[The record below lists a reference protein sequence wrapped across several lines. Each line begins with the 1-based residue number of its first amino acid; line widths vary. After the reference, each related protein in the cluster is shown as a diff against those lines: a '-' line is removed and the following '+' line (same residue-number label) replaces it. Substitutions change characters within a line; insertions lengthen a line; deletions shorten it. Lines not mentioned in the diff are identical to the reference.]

1 MAFVFEPKYDKYT
14 LFVPALDKDAASQ
27 DSVISEVISIS
38 DEEDPFAI
46 LSDHITNNIHSIAV
60 ETSYMS
66 MYRHQELQKIF
77 PKATYVNIEKHV
89 NVLRLN
95 KSRQEID
102 YLQEAVDIIE
112 KVLTE
117 GLKTV
122 KIGMTEL
129 ELAGQFASLI
139 DEVGAVGLLLST
151 LVLSGEKSGLPLGSP
166 GDRKFEKGDFL
177 LIDFCVITK
186 NVFCSVMTSTVV
198 IGEATE
204 K

>member
-1 MAFVFEPKYDKYT
+1 M
-14 LFVPALDKDAASQ
+14 
-27 DSVISEVISIS
+27 
-38 DEEDPFAI
+38 
-46 LSDHITNNIHSIAV
+46 N
-60 ETSYMS
+60 
-66 MYRHQELQKIF
+66 MYSHQELQKIF

-129 ELAGQFASLI
+129 ELTGQIELLMKKF
-139 DEVGAVGLLLST
+139 GAVVPSFST
-151 LVLSGEKSGLPLGSP
+151 LVHPGHKSALPHGIL
-166 GDRKFEKGDFL
+166 GDRTFENGD
-177 LIDFCVITK
+177 I
-186 NVFCSVMTSTVV
+186 
-198 IGEATE
+198 
-204 K
+204 

>member
-1 MAFVFEPKYDKYT
+1 
-14 LFVPALDKDAASQ
+14 
-27 DSVISEVISIS
+27 
-38 DEEDPFAI
+38 
-46 LSDHITNNIHSIAV
+46 
-60 ETSYMS
+60 
-66 MYRHQELQKIF
+66 HQELQKIF

-129 ELAGQFASLI
+129 ELAGQFELLMKKF
-139 DEVGAVGLLLST
+139 GAVGPSFST
-151 LVLSGEKSGLPLGSP
+151 LVFLGENFPLPHVILVVL
-166 GDRKFEKGDFL
+166 KLEKGNFF
-177 LIDFCVITK
+177 LIDFGFFTK
-186 NVFCSVMTSTVV
+186 NGYCSNITRTFV
-198 IGEATE
+198 IV
-204 K
+204 KLRKNKKKFIILYVNLI

>member
-1 MAFVFEPKYDKYT
+1 M
-14 LFVPALDKDAASQ
+14 
-27 DSVISEVISIS
+27 
-38 DEEDPFAI
+38 
-46 LSDHITNNIHSIAV
+46 N
-60 ETSYMS
+60 

-129 ELAGQFASLI
+129 ELAGQFELLMKIGRASCR
-139 DEVGAVGLLLST
+139 ERGENAGGT
-151 LVLSGEKSGLPLGSP
+151 SG
-166 GDRKFEKGDFL
+166 
-177 LIDFCVITK
+177 
-186 NVFCSVMTSTVV
+186 
-198 IGEATE
+198 GEAE
-204 K
+204 R